1 MTGEKSVFFFF
12 KFSIKLL
19 KRIRLNDYIRT
30 TLNCTLLWRFAMS
43 LTKCWLEFSLV
54 IKVRRW
60 VWLLKCYKNTFLYS
74 IFFYL
79 KTIYIYIQSKKYF
92 CCVRILSFKEN
103 IFVLNQNILLFKNSY
118 IQPEFFSY
126 KKYIFI
132 HTKKMCSMK
141 LFYSMIF
148 GSQIWSSIC

>member
-1 MTGEKSVFFFF
+1 MTFCHEFDEMLTRIFISHKSEKVS
-12 KFSIKLL
+12 
-19 KRIRLNDYIRT
+19 
-30 TLNCTLLWRFAMS
+30 M
-43 LTKCWLEFSLV
+43 
-54 IKVRRW
+54 
-60 VWLLKCYKNTFLYS
+60 LLKCYKNTFLYS

-103 IFVLNQNILLFKNSY
+103 IFILNQNILLFKNSY

-132 HTKKMCSMK
+132 HAKKMCSMK